1 MSYFPTIPKSPHHDL
16 LVALANA
23 IPHLPEN
30 DKAFAMSLQQ
40 GHNKYNGWS
49 DKQAIWAEKMVQ
61 KVVTP
66 VAKTAAQV
74 SAEQHAAL
82 MASWKASDATKVK
95 VIGDLAKMSEMMAK
109 AGTHL
114 KKPSV
119 LLHIEGGG
127 FGPLP
132 KKVKVKQSSQE
143 GAFIVTSDGTPSLY
157 YGKISP
163 EGIWMPKPS
172 LNEGVKSALAAVLK
186 EFAANPVKVA
196 AHYGHLHG
204 KCCFCNKGLTD
215 PKSTLVGYGPIC
227 ATHYSLPWGDTP
239 ALLKLSGA
247 MKSIPITTKE
257 QKLMFTGMD
266 FAKGK
271 DMNVVILKEAPH
283 LPTHFINEDSI
294 KGMKKAM
301 GEHMPEGFLKAAN
314 SVKELSKIFADAKEV
329 VMPTMTV
336 LPISTA
342 DYDRL
347 LQPVEYLF

>member
-1 MSYFPTIPKSPHHDL
+1 MSYYPTIPMAPHPDL
-16 LVALANA
+16 LAALTAA

-49 DKQAIWAEKMVQ
+49 DKQAIWAEKMVE
-61 KVVTP
+61 KVP
-66 VAKTAAQV
+66 PILKTATQV
-74 SAEQHAAL
+74 SAEQDAAL
-82 MASWKASDATKVK
+82 MAAWKASDATKVK

-227 ATHYSLPWGDTP
+227 ATHYNLPWGEVSNGYADGG
-239 ALLKLSGA
+239 LLAKAQHKL
-247 MKSIPITTKE
+247 T
-257 QKLMFTGMD
+257 FTGMD
-266 FAKGK
+266 FAKPFHTFSEG
-271 DMNVVILKEAPH
+271 
-283 LPTHFINEDSI
+283 SI
-294 KGMKKAM
+294 KSLKKAL